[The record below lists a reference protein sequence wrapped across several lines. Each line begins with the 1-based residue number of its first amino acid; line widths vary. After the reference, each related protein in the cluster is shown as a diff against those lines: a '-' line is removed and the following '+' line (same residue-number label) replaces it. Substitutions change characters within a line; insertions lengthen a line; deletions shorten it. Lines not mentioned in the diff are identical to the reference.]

1 MAPEALRTC
10 YPEFAGRE
18 GACRFA
24 PCLHDREPGCAVRE
38 AVQAGEISPERY
50 ERYRILLHRCG
61 ERWKNATIERIG
73 GKQNETGHTGC
84 AVAFEL
90 RFWTHGRGYR
100 LARARR
106 GGHASPGRDGRHVR
120 AQHFLWPAVIRAV
133 RALTKLPLD
142 VHMMVQAPERY
153 IDEIAACGADIITVH
168 AEATPHVHR
177 ALQRIRENGKIAGVA
192 LNPGTQAE
200 ALRYLLDEVGLV
212 LVMTVNPGFGGQ
224 KMIPAALEKIGAV
237 RAMLD
242 AAGSEALLEVDGG
255 VTAETRSCIPA
266 RARRCW

>member
-1 MAPEALRTC
+1 MKRDIQVAPSLLSCDFGRMAEDIASLER
-10 YPEFAGRE
+10 AG
-18 GACRFA
+18 ADM
-24 PCLHDREPGCAVRE
+24 LHLDVMDGTFVPN
-38 AVQAGEISPERY
+38 ISFGQP
-50 ERYRILLHRCG
+50 
-61 ERWKNATIERIG
+61 
-73 GKQNETGHTGC
+73 
-84 AVAFEL
+84 
-90 RFWTHGRGYR
+90 
-100 LARARR
+100 
-106 GGHASPGRDGRHVR
+106 
-120 AQHFLWPAVIRAV
+120 VIRAV

-224 KMIPAALEKIGAV
+224 KMLPAALEKIGAV

-255 VTAETRSCIPA
+255 VTAENAQLYTGPGATLLVSGTGVFHA
-266 RARRCW
+266 ADRAAAIAKMKVRP

>member
-1 MAPEALRTC
+1 MAEDIASLER
-10 YPEFAGRE
+10 AG
-18 GACRFA
+18 ADM
-24 PCLHDREPGCAVRE
+24 LHLDVMDGTFVPN
-38 AVQAGEISPERY
+38 ISFGQP
-50 ERYRILLHRCG
+50 
-61 ERWKNATIERIG
+61 
-73 GKQNETGHTGC
+73 
-84 AVAFEL
+84 
-90 RFWTHGRGYR
+90 
-100 LARARR
+100 
-106 GGHASPGRDGRHVR
+106 
-120 AQHFLWPAVIRAV
+120 VIRAV

-255 VTAETRSCIPA
+255 VTAENAQLYTGPGATLLVSGTGVFHA
-266 RARRCW
+266 ADRAAAIAKMKVRP

>member
-1 MAPEALRTC
+1 MKRDIQVAPSLLSCDFGRMAEDIASLER
-10 YPEFAGRE
+10 AG
-18 GACRFA
+18 ADM
-24 PCLHDREPGCAVRE
+24 LHLDVMDGTFVPN
-38 AVQAGEISPERY
+38 ISFGQP
-50 ERYRILLHRCG
+50 
-61 ERWKNATIERIG
+61 
-73 GKQNETGHTGC
+73 
-84 AVAFEL
+84 
-90 RFWTHGRGYR
+90 
-100 LARARR
+100 
-106 GGHASPGRDGRHVR
+106 
-120 AQHFLWPAVIRAV
+120 VIRAV

-153 IDEIAACGADIITVH
+153 IDEMTACGADIITVH

-255 VTAETRSCIPA
+255 VTAENAQLYTGPGATLLVSGTGVFHA
-266 RARRCW
+266 ADRAAAIAKMKVRP

>member
-1 MAPEALRTC
+1 MKRDIQVAPSLLSCDFGRMAEDIASLER
-10 YPEFAGRE
+10 AG
-18 GACRFA
+18 ADM
-24 PCLHDREPGCAVRE
+24 LHLDVMDGTFVPN
-38 AVQAGEISPERY
+38 ISFGQP
-50 ERYRILLHRCG
+50 
-61 ERWKNATIERIG
+61 
-73 GKQNETGHTGC
+73 
-84 AVAFEL
+84 
-90 RFWTHGRGYR
+90 
-100 LARARR
+100 
-106 GGHASPGRDGRHVR
+106 
-120 AQHFLWPAVIRAV
+120 VIRAV

-153 IDEIAACGADIITVH
+153 IDEMAACGADIITVH
-168 AEATPHVHR
+168 VEATPHVHR

-192 LNPGTQAE
+192 FNPGTQAE

-255 VTAETRSCIPA
+255 VTAENAQLYTGPGATLLVSGTGVFHA
-266 RARRCW
+266 ADRAAAIAKMKVRP